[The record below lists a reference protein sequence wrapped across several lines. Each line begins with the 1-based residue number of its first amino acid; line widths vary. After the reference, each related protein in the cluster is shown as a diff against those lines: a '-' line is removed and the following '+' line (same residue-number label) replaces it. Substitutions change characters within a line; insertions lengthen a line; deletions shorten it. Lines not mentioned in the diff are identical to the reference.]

1 MNCILEYNP
10 TVSQN
15 NVTMSKSGM
24 WLWSRGIEW
33 GFKEEEYVQEW
44 KSVMNLVVNEM
55 KRGDIYPMKNES
67 TWTKTKDTLSIKRF
81 RERCNTEIE

>member
-33 GFKEEEYVQEW
+33 GYKEEEHVQEW
-44 KSVMNLVVNEM
+44 KSVVNSVVNEV
-55 KRGDIYPMKNES
+55 KRGDIYPMKSGSNMNQN
-67 TWTKTKDTLSIKRF
+67 KRDF
-81 RERCNTEIE
+81 QYQEV